1 MSVVT
6 KHFDFEADL
15 EKLLS
20 EWSEIVN
27 LGHFFIQITYNS
39 QLNQYVL
46 WYDDTITQIVL
57 KRMKV

>member
-1 MSVVT
+1 MAIVS
-6 KHFDFEADL
+6 KHFDFEDDI

-46 WYDDTITQIVL
+46 WYDDKITQILL